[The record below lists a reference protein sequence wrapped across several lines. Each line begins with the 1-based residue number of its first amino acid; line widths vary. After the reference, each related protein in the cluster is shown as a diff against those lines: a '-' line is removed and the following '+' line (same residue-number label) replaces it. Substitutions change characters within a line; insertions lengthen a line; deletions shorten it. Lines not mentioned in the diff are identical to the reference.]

1 MAITPVQDRTITRH
15 VQSKLMGRGLGVPC
29 RITVGTSKGE
39 VTLSG
44 SVQQPQQKATA
55 VQLTSGISGVRRVID
70 RLIVKLAIKY

>member
-1 MAITPVQDRTITRH
+1 MAITPVQDRTITRQ

-29 RITVGTSKGE
+29 RIAVETSKGE

-44 SVQQPQQKATA
+44 SVQQTQQKATA

-70 RLIVKLAIKY
+70 RLIIKLAIKY

>member
-1 MAITPVQDRTITRH
+1 MAITPVQDRTITRQ

-29 RITVGTSKGE
+29 RIAVETSKGE

-44 SVQQPQQKATA
+44 SVQQAQQKATA

-70 RLIVKLAIKY
+70 RLIIKLAIKY